1 MKRYEGKNVV
11 ITGCNRGIGKAMVE
25 AFAKEC
31 ANIIACTRKLTPEI
45 EAWYEDLRQEHGV
58 EIHAVQV
65 EMGDKESIDAAIKA
79 IFGLRIPVHVLINN
93 AGVAR
98 FDGLM
103 KMQYE
108 TLEEIFRVNY
118 YGPMMLIK
126 GLVMPMMKASGACV
140 INMVS
145 VAGMDGTAG
154 NCAYGAS
161 KAALILATKTL
172 SKELAKPKIR
182 VNAIAPSLV
191 ETDMSATIDEVIRQ
205 EQLVNT
211 AVGRAASAE
220 EIANVALFLASE
232 EASYING
239 QIIRVDGGM

>member
-25 AFAKEC
+25 AFTKEG

-45 EAWYEDLRQEHGV
+45 EAWYEELCQENGV
-58 EIHAVQV
+58 EVHAVQV
-65 EMGDKESIDAAIKA
+65 DIGDKESINAAIKT

-93 AGVAR
+93 AGIAH

-108 TLEEIFRVNY
+108 TLEETFRVNY
-118 YGPMMLIK
+118 YGPLMLIK
-126 GLVMPMMKASGACV
+126 GLVMPMMKANGACV
-140 INMVS
+140 INMAS

-182 VNAIAPSLV
+182 VNAIAPSIV
-191 ETDMSATIDEVIRQ
+191 ETEMSATIDSAIRE
-205 EQLVNT
+205 EQLANT
-211 AVGRAASAE
+211 AISRPASTE
-220 EIANVALFLASE
+220 EIANVALFLASDK
-232 EASYING
+232 ASYING

>member
-1 MKRYEGKNVV
+1 MKKYTGKNVV

-25 AFAKEC
+25 AFAKEG

-45 EAWYEDLRQEHGV
+45 EAWYEELRQEHGV
-58 EIHAVQV
+58 EVHAVQV
-65 EMGDKESIDAAIKA
+65 EMGDKESVNAAIKA

-93 AGVAR
+93 AGIAH

-108 TLEEIFRVNY
+108 TLEETFRVNY
-118 YGPMMLIK
+118 YGPLMLIK
-126 GLVMPMMKASGACV
+126 GLVMPMMKANGACV
-140 INMVS
+140 INMAS

-182 VNAIAPSLV
+182 VNAIAPSIV
-191 ETDMSATIDEVIRQ
+191 ETDMSATIDSAIRE
-205 EQLVNT
+205 EQLANT
-211 AVGRAASAE
+211 AVGRAASTE
-220 EIANVALFLASE
+220 EIANVALFLASDK
-232 EASYING
+232 ASYING
-239 QIIRVDGGM
+239 QIIRVDGGL